1 MSVTIGGLSYNG
13 ATGTPYPVVPEGNLK
28 AWATAAEAY
37 RYRGSPRKDGGEIV
51 AWLDCTQV
59 NAQRRLAEAGGHI
72 GKIVSVVYP
81 HGTINNL
88 IVASV
93 SGEWQAKAGTTNGG
107 VLVLRITFDYTNKKD
122 SGDVE
127 KSLVWCETSSA
138 LAGPWTQQPTWA
150 CLGSQDGIGTYAG
163 DAEASVVN
171 ELPDLSLVGKY
182 VRLVLKDNYP
192 TTKSVQWVG
201 AIATVGAHGRR
212 DPSTGTKW
220 GSKTTYQFAG
230 IASVL
235 AALYPTDWLGTQQG
249 GEDFGGP
256 SPAGG
261 STTQAT
267 CGFMDFNA
275 GGGKDR
281 GSSLVTVTPETV
293 NQVYLHGTGVGP
305 LGDKWNAG
313 QALRTFLNIT
323 RNRLN
328 NFPIKLDTSF
338 DALLTYEE
346 TWSVEGQSVLDF
358 IAQVLS
364 PSVKRTFRLD
374 TTTGESGVAG
384 SGFVSI
390 VPIDLEAAGS
400 EVDVSTNS
408 STDWQASLDG
418 TQTNDRWFLDLGPR
432 EFIATVTFDAASFED
447 GTKGWTGADRL
458 TWDGRTGEGLVDS
471 KILAVFRR
479 FVMRRDWGLFT
490 SGGSIDRIPNTRA
503 LDTGKETG
511 ELSGN
516 QTAPDGTYGGLRILR
531 TLPFGPGADFSGAS
545 DKPISPQT
553 PTTGP
558 LVWWFKG
565 GTYTLAHEDYQVQVE
580 QEMAGITLGRGGADS
595 VAIKAKIDD
604 SNTIRATL
612 SFVHYLNWRASR
624 LTAGTEPR
632 TDAPRVGISRLRPAM
647 RRTDIIQDTIVGLTN
662 ATTTVLAAA
671 GRKDNGPDIADLAD
685 GFKRWFLTDSGTL
698 QWTNPSVDV
707 LTPLPGTIISQV
719 KVVRTAGPPP
729 VVGTLV
735 LGGIPVAQRRV
746 SWDLFAP
753 GVTWTASR
761 VMPTLS
767 IGGKGAV
774 VAQNGN
780 IPRQASPGA
789 KTGTTQ
795 PKPTR
800 GL

>member
-1 MSVTIGGLSYNG
+1 MSVTIGGLAYNG

-28 AWATAAEAY
+28 TWASGAEAY
-37 RYRGSPRKDGGEIV
+37 RYKGSPRKDGGEIV
-51 AWLDCTQV
+51 AWLDCTQI
-59 NAQRRLAEAGGHI
+59 NAQRRLAEAGGQI
-72 GKIVSVVYP
+72 GYSISVVYP
-81 HGTINNL
+81 HGTISDL

-107 VLVLRITFDYTNKKD
+107 VLVIRITFDYTNNKD

-127 KSLVWCETSSA
+127 KSLVWCETAEA
-138 LAGPWTQQPTWA
+138 LAGPWTQHPTWA
-150 CLGSQDGIGTYAG
+150 CLGSQDGLGTYAG
-163 DAEASVVN
+163 DAEASAVN
-171 ELPDLSLVGKY
+171 ELPDLTLIGKY
-182 VRLVLKDNYP
+182 VRLVLKEDYP
-192 TTKSVQWVG
+192 TTKTVVWVG
-201 AIATVGAHGRR
+201 AIATAAAHGRR

-249 GEDFGGP
+249 GEDFGGT
-256 SPAGG
+256 AGG
-261 STTQAT
+261 STTQVD
-267 CGFMDFNA
+267 CGFMEFNA

-281 GSSLVTVTPETV
+281 GSDLVTVTPEPVT
-293 NQVYLHGTGVGP
+293 VYLHGTGVGP
-305 LGDKWNAG
+305 LGNKWNAG
-313 QALRTFLNIT
+313 QALRTFLAIT

-328 NFPIKLDTSF
+328 NFPIKLDVSF
-338 DALLTYEE
+338 DALLTYQE

-374 TTTGESGVAG
+374 VTTGESGVAN
-384 SGFVSI
+384 SGFVSV

-432 EFIATVTFDAASFED
+432 EFIATVDFNATTGED
-447 GTKGWTGADRL
+447 GTKGWTGADAT
-458 TWDGRTGEGLVDS
+458 TWDARTGEGLVDS
-471 KILAVFRR
+471 KILAVWRR
-479 FVMRRDWGLFT
+479 YVMRRQWTQLT
-490 SGGSIDRIPNTRA
+490 VGSQIPNTRE
-503 LDTGKETG
+503 LDVDDQETG
-511 ELSGN
+511 EFSGN
-516 QTAPDGTYGGLRILR
+516 SPAPDGVYGWRISR
-531 TLPFGPGADFSGAS
+531 TLPFGAGADFAS
-545 DKPISPQT
+545 SSARNVAPQSPV
-553 PTTGP
+553 TGP
-558 LVWWFKG
+558 LVWWFKS
-565 GTYTLAHEDYQVQVE
+565 GTYVLAHEDYQIQVE
-580 QEMAGITLGRGGADS
+580 QELAGITLGRGGTDAT
-595 VAIKAKIDD
+595 AIKTKIFTDG
-604 SNTIRATL
+604 NVIRATL

-624 LTAGTEPR
+624 FTTGTEPR

-647 RRTDIIQDTIVGLTN
+647 RRTDVIQDTIVGLTN
-662 ATTTVLAAA
+662 ATTPVLAAG

-707 LTPLPGTIISQV
+707 LTPLPGTMISQV

-729 VVGTLV
+729 VTGTIV
-735 LGGIPVAQRRV
+735 LGGIPVAQRRI
-746 SWDLFAP
+746 SWDLFTP
-753 GVTWTASR
+753 GITWTASR
-761 VMPTLS
+761 IMPAIS

-795 PKPTR
+795 PKPSKVA
-800 GL
+800 